1 MKVKKDKPK
10 NDAITISGD
19 EGKLEY
25 ICSDCNCTLTKLVDS
40 SGENVDYFCKMCSI
54 KFQPQE
60 VRKSR
65 LVTPKDRNDEVC
77 ISTTPGVDYQ
87 SVEIHKEV
95 EVKFLEMIVFIS
107 SLHRLSGLP
116 KYFFGKVSHFF
127 SSSDSVKC

>member
-25 ICSDCNCTLTKLVDS
+25 ICSECNCTLTKLVDS
-40 SGENVDYFCKMCSI
+40 SGDVDYFCKMCSI

-60 VRKSR
+60 VPRKSR

-77 ISTTPGVDYQ
+77 ISTTSND
-87 SVEIHKEV
+87 
-95 EVKFLEMIVFIS
+95 
-107 SLHRLSGLP
+107 RLSVCRNTQG
-116 KYFFGKVSHFF
+116 GRGIGS
-127 SSSDSVKC
+127 